1 MNKNYK
7 SPLGE
12 IVIIRNIIFKD
23 SLSLK
28 TRVDH
33 SWNNGRPC
41 IIIYSDEEYD
51 YYLTLTSKKA
61 KKRYFNQI
69 KDEYYK
75 IDNKDFLYI
84 NSDNKHSEIS
94 GFINLKNIYRKKISG
109 YSIIGR
115 VNEST
120 YSEILK
126 RFSEYQKKDIEEVT
140 KEERRR

>member
-1 MNKNYK
+1 MNKKYN

-12 IVIIRNIIFKD
+12 IVIIKNIIFKD
-23 SLSLK
+23 ALSLK

-51 YYLTLTSKKA
+51 YYLTLTSKQA
-61 KKRYFNQI
+61 KKRYFNQVE
-69 KDEYYK
+69 DEYYK
-75 IDNKDFLYI
+75 LDNKDFLYI
-84 NSDNKHSEIS
+84 NSDNKHSKLS

-126 RFSEYQKKDIEEVT
+126 RFSEYQKKDIVEVT